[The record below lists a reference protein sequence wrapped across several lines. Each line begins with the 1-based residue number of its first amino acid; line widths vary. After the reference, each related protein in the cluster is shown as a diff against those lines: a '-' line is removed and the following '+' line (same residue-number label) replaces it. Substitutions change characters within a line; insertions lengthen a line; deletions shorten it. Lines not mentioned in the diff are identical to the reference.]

1 MKRTRIAPYVIQHAQ
16 IRTCFCAA
24 LMNKG
29 RRNYRAGTGNQ
40 LALCQGMALLMY
52 VGCPCVCGQNSLSMK
67 NNEITASTFTGF
79 GRQFWGGGGGLVVLS
94 VWAILLLRIIIYNAV
109 GMCTFYILE
118 HVSASSSIDVPSQ
131 GSVYRSDTFTRNLAL
146 PLALLTIQI
155 HQRP

>member
-1 MKRTRIAPYVIQHAQ
+1 
-16 IRTCFCAA
+16 
-24 LMNKG
+24 MNKG

-94 VWAILLLRIIIYNAV
+94 VWAILLLRVIIYNAV

-118 HVSASSSIDVPSQ
+118 HVRV
-131 GSVYRSDTFTRNLAL
+131 L
-146 PLALLTIQI
+146 PLLSTCLLRARFTDQI
-155 HQRP
+155 LLHVTLRFP